1 MKLIKLISVLLTL
14 ITILTTS
21 FVLSV
26 PVFAADSDNYVAAH
40 WKFQNEEGN
49 YSGSIEDDDF
59 RIIDL
64 TGNGND
70 LEVRSEGNGDE
81 LDIFEWDDGATFG
94 ENGGYTSASSLRFGN
109 TWDKALSV
117 DPYPS
122 EQTAYS
128 GAYVS
133 GKYLQ
138 TVDGAPLNN
147 VDSTTGW
154 TVEIIFKI
162 DEEWNNN
169 YNRYTG
175 LFSRQGVVESQD
187 EPAFS
192 MAITELVGGGTQDG
206 YIGTTGTTGLQYV
219 HVDVDE
225 TKTNHERKN
234 GEIYAEQW
242 IHYMVTSDGNWL
254 DVYINGENVL
264 SMVENN
270 EIYITDSL
278 FSWEV
283 GVGRKTGFNKDTN
296 SDHATMNPKHPEGLI
311 RRLFCGSVSEI
322 RFSMNY
328 MDIEDSL
335 LYANAAEQETESN
348 EVEKTPL
355 LENNFIYNYWNEDI
369 VRDCFVSTN
378 QTTVEATEDGV
389 KLSGITSEGVDPY
402 LTINLADYRTAVN
415 AEAFKGEDYPYVVF
429 KIKSEGTSEECQLF
443 YSSAISEAN
452 SEMGYYVA
460 DGTWSYIMFD
470 LSYCDAWLNQRRIT
484 TVRFDWTTGYTGTAE
499 EAYLTIGEIAFFK
512 TEEEA
517 NAYAGI
523 VPETE
528 PEKTEAPETQAPETE
543 APSLATEAPASE
555 TDAPTQSGCGS
566 VIGIGAVA
574 VLVAGATLVALK
586 KKD

>member
-1 MKLIKLISVLLTL
+1 MKLVRRFSVL
-14 ITILTTS
+14 
-21 FVLSV
+21 FVMAAVVLASL
-26 PVFAADSDNYVAAH
+26 VFPAVAAEEDNYVAAH

-59 RIIDL
+59 RIVDL

-81 LDIFEWDDGATFG
+81 LDIFEWDDGVELNDG
-94 ENGGYTSASSLRFGN
+94 SYTAGSSLRFGN
-109 TWDKALSV
+109 TWEKALSV

-138 TVDGAPLNN
+138 TVDGAPLNS

-192 MAITELVGGGTQDG
+192 MAITELITGASDG
-206 YIGTTGTTGLQYV
+206 YIGTDGTTGLQYV

-225 TKTNHERKN
+225 NKTNYELMN
-234 GEIYAEQW
+234 GEIYGEQW
-242 IHYMVTSDGNWL
+242 IHFMVTSDGGYTE
-254 DVYINGENVL
+254 VYINGDCVYAAA
-264 SMVENN
+264 ENN
-270 EIYITDSL
+270 EIFITDAL

-311 RRLFCGSVSEI
+311 RRLFCGSISEI
-322 RFSMNY
+322 RFAMNY

-335 LYANAAEQETESN
+335 LYTNAGDEDETSGNAGES
-348 EVEKTPL
+348 L
-355 LENNFIYNYWNEDI
+355 LENNFIYNYWTEDI
-369 VRDCFVSTN
+369 VLNCFGDAN
-378 QTTVEATEDGV
+378 QTAVEATEEGV
-389 KLSGITSEGVDPY
+389 KLSGITSEGVDPFV
-402 LTINLADYRTAVN
+402 TIKLNIYQSAVN
-415 AEAFKGEDYPYVVF
+415 AEAFKSEDYPYVVF
-429 KIKSEGTSEECQLF
+429 KIKSEGTNEECQLF
-443 YSSAISEAN
+443 YTNAPSENN
-452 SEMGYYVA
+452 SEKGYYTA
-460 DGTWSYIMFD
+460 DGEWQYLVYD
-470 LSYCDAWLNQRRIT
+470 LSYCDGWLDQRRLT
-484 TVRFDWTTGYTGTAE
+484 TVRFDWATGYTETAE
-499 EAYLTIGEIAFFK
+499 DAYLTIGEIAFFK

-523 VPETE
+523 VPETK
-528 PEKTEAPETQAPETE
+528 PAKTEAPDTTAPETQAPT
-543 APSLATEAPASE
+543 TQAPAVTE
-555 TDAPTQSGCGS
+555 PATKGGCASVVATGS
-566 VIGIGAVA
+566 AALIMAA
-574 VLVAGATLVALK
+574 AACVALK
-586 KKD
+586 KKN

>member
-1 MKLIKLISVLLTL
+1 MKLVRRFSVL
-14 ITILTTS
+14 
-21 FVLSV
+21 FVMAAVVLASL
-26 PVFAADSDNYVAAH
+26 VFPAVAAEEDNYVAAH

-59 RIIDL
+59 RIVDL

-94 ENGGYTSASSLRFGN
+94 EDSGYTSDSSLRFGN
-109 TWDKALSV
+109 TWEKALSV

-175 LFSRQGVVESQD
+175 LFSRQGVIESQD

-192 MAITELVGGGTQDG
+192 MAITELITGASDG
-206 YIGTTGTTGLQYV
+206 YIGTEGRTGLQYV
-219 HVDVDE
+219 HVDVNE
-225 TKTNHERKN
+225 NKTNHEFKN
-234 GEIYAEQW
+234 DEIYAEQW
-242 IHYMVTSDGNWL
+242 IHYMVTCDGSWL
-254 DVYINGENVL
+254 DVYVNGENVL
-264 SMVENN
+264 SMAENN
-270 EIYITDSL
+270 EILITDAL

-335 LYANAAEQETESN
+335 FYANASETETEGEGS
-348 EVEKTPL
+348 EAPSL
-355 LENNFIYNYWNEDI
+355 LENNFIYNYWNEEI
-369 VRDCFVSTN
+369 AQKCFDAN
-378 QTTVEATEDGV
+378 QTTVEATEEGI

-402 LTINLADYRTAVN
+402 VSLKLNEYQAAVN
-415 AEAFKGEDYPYVVF
+415 ADAFKSEEYPYVVF
-429 KIKSEGTSEECQLF
+429 KIKSEGTNEDCQLF
-443 YSSAISEAN
+443 YTSSPSENN
-452 SEMGYYVA
+452 SEKNYYTA
-460 DGTWSYIMFD
+460 DGEWEYMIFD
-470 LSYCDAWLNQRRIT
+470 LSYCDGWLNQRRIT
-484 TVRFDWTTGYTGTAE
+484 TVRFDWATGYTGVAE
-499 EAYLTIGEIAFFK
+499 DAYLTIGEIAFFK
-512 TEEEA
+512 TEEEV

-523 VPETE
+523 VPETK
-528 PEKTEAPETQAPETE
+528 PAKTEAPDTTAPETQAPT
-543 APSLATEAPASE
+543 TQAPAVTE
-555 TDAPTQSGCGS
+555 PATKGGCASVVAAGS
-566 VIGIGAVA
+566 VALILAA
-574 VLVAGATLVALK
+574 AACVALK
-586 KKD
+586 KKN

>member
-1 MKLIKLISVLLTL
+1 MKKYYNFLCYAILIIMIVSMV
-14 ITILTTS
+14 I
-21 FVLSV
+21 V
-26 PVFAADSDNYVAAH
+26 PVAADESDNYVAAH
-40 WKFQNEEGN
+40 WKFQNEEG
-49 YSGSIEDDDF
+49 YYTGSVEEDNLRF
-59 RIIDL
+59 IDL

-81 LDIFEWDDGATFG
+81 LDIFEWDDGATIG
-94 ENGGYTSASSLRFGN
+94 EDGGYTSASSLRFGN
-109 TWDKALSV
+109 TWEKALSV

-122 EQTAYS
+122 EQTSYS

-192 MAITELVGGGTQDG
+192 MALTEMITGASDG
-206 YIGTTGTTGLQYV
+206 YLGTDGTTGLQYV
-219 HVDVDE
+219 HVDVNE
-225 TKTNHERKN
+225 AKTNHELKN

-264 SMVENN
+264 SMAENN
-270 EIYITDSL
+270 EILITDTL

-335 LYANAAEQETESN
+335 LYANVVEQETEGN
-348 EVEKTPL
+348 EGEKTPL
-355 LENNFIYNYWNEDI
+355 LENNFIYNIWNEDI
-369 VRDCFVSTN
+369 ILDCFADAS
-378 QTTVEATEDGV
+378 QTTVEATEEGV
-389 KLSGITSEGVDPY
+389 KLTGITSEGVDPFFP
-402 LTINLADYRTAVN
+402 INSII
-415 AEAFKGEDYPYVVF
+415 
-429 KIKSEGTSEECQLF
+429 IKRQ
-443 YSSAISEAN
+443 
-452 SEMGYYVA
+452 
-460 DGTWSYIMFD
+460 
-470 LSYCDAWLNQRRIT
+470 
-484 TVRFDWTTGYTGTAE
+484 
-499 EAYLTIGEIAFFK
+499 
-512 TEEEA
+512 
-517 NAYAGI
+517 
-523 VPETE
+523 
-528 PEKTEAPETQAPETE
+528 
-543 APSLATEAPASE
+543 
-555 TDAPTQSGCGS
+555 
-566 VIGIGAVA
+566 
-574 VLVAGATLVALK
+574 
-586 KKD
+586 